1 MKYESGELKA
11 VAYKDGKKWAEE
23 IVKTTGDPDRLEA
36 NAGQITNKSDGK
48 DLAFITVR
56 VNDNKGL
63 TTPAAD
69 NIINF
74 SIERPE
80 EIIATDNG
88 DPTDMSSFALPDR
101 KAFNGLALVIIR
113 SIDGGKGKITVRAE
127 SAGLE
132 DVSVE
137 IKAK

>member
-1 MKYESGELKA
+1 MHIKTGRNGQKKLLKQP
-11 VAYKDGKKWAEE
+11 V
-23 IVKTTGDPDRLEA
+23 DPDRLEA

-88 DPTDMSSFALPDR
+88 DPTDMSYFALPDR

-137 IKAK
+137 IKVK